1 MKPEQIFACAVI
13 FVLVISCYV
22 PTPDYVGSWVDSTTV
37 TGTTI
42 TIVLKTDTFTITIDT
57 ENPKPPAPYRRVVTG
72 SLKSDGSTL
81 IATIKGVKNDGVAL
95 DDPSL
100 QALFAL
106 IGGDT
111 HTATYS
117 IEGDTMT
124 LSGFLLVLLTGQTHL
139 TLIRL

>member
-1 MKPEQIFACAVI
+1 MILKQIFVWVI
-13 FVLVISCYV
+13 IFFLVISCHV
-22 PTPDYVGSWVDSTTV
+22 PTPDYVGSWVDSSTV
-37 TGTTI
+37 PGTTI
-42 TIVLKTDTFTITIDT
+42 TVVLKADNFTITIDT

-111 HTATYS
+111 HNATYS

-124 LSGFLLVLLTGQTHL
+124 LSGFLLMLLTGQTHL